1 MQDENW
7 ALLKNTVPEPE
18 TVPTWKGLNSLI
30 NERPGY
36 MTLREMLPPLYTSPT
51 DWSTLYGAL
60 KICQGITTQVTPGRK
75 TIISLDMQLYIKAV
89 QLQSKGDVND
99 GMVFRLGE
107 LHAVFV
113 TCRVVGKQ
121 ISESGFDHMFNVH
134 PVWDLWSHN
143 HGSNHRWQTYAALP
157 YSLHDPV
164 PCSP

>member
-1 MQDENW
+1 
-7 ALLKNTVPEPE
+7 
-18 TVPTWKGLNSLI
+18 
-30 NERPGY
+30 
-36 MTLREMLPPLYTSPT
+36 MLPPLYTSPT

-99 GMVFRLGE
+99 GMVFRMGE

-121 ISESGFDHMFNVH
+121 ISESGFDHMFIRCGIYGPTTMGQIIDGKHICSV
-134 PVWDLWSHN
+134 
-143 HGSNHRWQTYAALP
+143 ALQP
-157 YSLHDPV
+157 T
-164 PCSP
+164 